1 MKITQTL
8 DVSKQEKNIIYNALE
23 AYIKYLTEMLPN
35 SPEGSCKTSISE
47 TLTQTNRLISE
58 MELSM

>member
-1 MKITQTL
+1 MKITTTL
-8 DVSKQEKNIIYNALE
+8 EVSKQEKNIIYNALE
-23 AYIKYLTEMLPN
+23 SYVKCLTEMLPN
-35 SPEGSCKTSISE
+35 SPEGGCKTLISE